1 MTTSFTLTL
10 HEDAQHTMLAVATIL
25 RGCGLHNFTVT
36 PMPKRTYWV
45 IREKATGTLFPSAK
59 GNTSFLEFDP
69 ALPPRMFTRRQD
81 ALTVVRHW
89 VKGHTFQTRR
99 QRNDEYDS
107 FLMTTV
113 PVEGRSIDKLEI
125 IEITVGEVK

>member
-1 MTTSFTLTL
+1 MTTCFTLTL
-10 HEDAQHTMLAVATIL
+10 REDSQHTMLAVATIL
-25 RGCGLHNFTVT
+25 RGCGLHDFTVT
-36 PMPKRTYWV
+36 PMPKQPYWV

-69 ALPPRMFTRRQD
+69 VLPPRLFTRRQD
-81 ALTVVRHW
+81 ALLVVRHW
-89 VKGHTFQTRR
+89 VQGHSFQTHQ

-125 IEITVGEVK
+125 VEVSIV